1 MENDAVF
8 AAEADVDVGFHSAHS
23 RKLPTRYHGNDY
35 LGRGSNAESGPSARQ
50 HPAHEETP
58 LLRREDDGHSDG
70 HWGEE
75 GNNALPSWPGMAEF
89 ERLPWWKKPSV

>member
-1 MENDAVF
+1 MENDAIF

-23 RKLPTRYHGNDY
+23 SKPPNRYYGNDY
-35 LGRGSNAESGPSARQ
+35 VGKGSKAEPGPSAWQ

-58 LLRREDDGHSDG
+58 LLRREDGGHSDR

-75 GNNALPSWPGMAEF
+75 GNNELPSWPGMAEF
-89 ERLPWWKKPSV
+89 EGLPWWKKPSV

>member
-8 AAEADVDVGFHSAHS
+8 AAEANVDVGFHSAHS
-23 RKLPTRYHGNDY
+23 SKPPNQYHGNDY
-35 LGRGSNAESGPSARQ
+35 ARRGSKAKSGPSARQ

-58 LLRREDDGHSDG
+58 LLRREDGGHSDR

-75 GNNALPSWPGMAEF
+75 GNNELPSWPGMTEF
-89 ERLPWWKKPSV
+89 EGLPWWKKPSV